1 MEFEFLCSDD
11 PLSASSLN
19 EASFMRSSC
28 IVSTNRS
35 KSPCR
40 TKTVFRIV
48 SCAFLEEVIFA
59 ISFLP
64 PNLFLLFAKTLL
76 SSSTNWS
83 AVLNKPDATHAV
95 ISSSSELKPCSCTN
109 PMKLLASGS
118 SSKLFR
124 NECAKCSKPPVPNL
138 AFPRCVES
146 SFHEYDPLLVLEPS
160 LLEPPSFSLSSL
172 FSLCSASSS
181 LDLLL
186 PFFFNSTFNPTFA
199 LPSCTL
205 FSELM
210 FNHRLKVATSC
221 ALNSHRIFTHSFVIS
236 FVSSNANSDRST
248 SFCIV
253 AGTKMSL
260 SLLTFVPAF
269 RYSSFI

>member
-1 MEFEFLCSDD
+1 
-11 PLSASSLN
+11 
-19 EASFMRSSC
+19 MRSSC
-28 IVSTNRS
+28 VVSTNRS

-48 SCAFLEEVIFA
+48 SCAFLEEVIFV
-59 ISFLP
+59 ISFSP

-146 SFHEYDPLLVLEPS
+146 SFHEYDPLLVLESS
-160 LLEPPSFSLSSL
+160 LLEPPPSFSLSSSPL
-172 FSLCSASSS
+172 FSSACSASSS
-181 LDLLL
+181 LLLL

-269 RYSSFI
+269 WYSSFI